1 MASYT
6 YCPAALGLLLCS
18 KPSCQRQNLVIP
30 VADLITRECAT
41 MLSGVDKMAIAKIA
55 SQKRWFCVDGDEYF
69 DRFHPGEFEVDL
81 LMGVKDGV
89 REKILIADCKIQMK
103 GGASIANLKSLPD
116 VCQNIYEKYQSA
128 KRNIAPIVPISPMY
142 IIFNHAVAAVA
153 RRVLSRCSKGTNHD
167 CKLIGCFHFECI
179 TIDDFRRLVA

>member
-1 MASYT
+1 
-6 YCPAALGLLLCS
+6 
-18 KPSCQRQNLVIP
+18 
-30 VADLITRECAT
+30 
-41 MLSGVDKMAIAKIA
+41 MLSGVDKMAIAKID
-55 SQKRWFCVDGDEYF
+55 SQKEWFCVDGDEYF

-89 REKILIADCKIQMK
+89 REKILITDCKIQMK

-128 KRNIAPIVPISPMY
+128 KRNIDPIVPITPMY

-153 RRVLSRCSKGTNHD
+153 RRVLFRCSKGTNHD
-167 CKLIGCFHFECI
+167 CGLISCFRFECM
-179 TIDDFRRLVA
+179 TIEDFRRLVA

>member
-6 YCPAALGLLLCS
+6 YHPAAHEFLLSS
-18 KPSCQRQNLVIP
+18 KPENQRQGLTVS
-30 VADLITRECAT
+30 VAELIARECASI
-41 MLSGVDKMAIAKIA
+41 LSGTDKMAIAKIN
-55 SQKRWFCVDGDEYF
+55 SQKCWFCVDGDEYF
-69 DRFHPGEFEVDL
+69 DRFHPGESEVDL
-81 LMGVKDGV
+81 LMGVEDDSKK
-89 REKILIADCKIQMK
+89 KILIADCKLQMK

-128 KRNIAPIVPISPMY
+128 KRNIVPIAPITPMY

-153 RRVLSRCSKGTNHD
+153 RRVLSRCSKGTNHH

-179 TIDDFRRLVA
+179 SIDDFRRLVA